1 MLNDTVF
8 LSLFGL
14 TPEEVQSIR
23 REVVIRYSRLTMLLG
38 RADQRP
44 PYDKLNLSTEE
55 MVAKVVKSAGKTLV
69 LFSGGG
75 MATDEEVIERAR
87 ICIEQGATGLIF
99 GRNLWQR
106 DWDDA
111 MKMTKTLKDIM
122 LKV

>member
-1 MLNDTVF
+1 
-8 LSLFGL
+8 
-14 TPEEVQSIR
+14 
-23 REVVIRYSRLTMLLG
+23 
-38 RADQRP
+38 
-44 PYDKLNLSTEE
+44 
-55 MVAKVVKSAGKTLV
+55 
-69 LFSGGG
+69 